1 MECKFLILSISSF
14 GCIELIDTLWN
25 VNMIGTLSP
34 DMGHTELIDTL
45 WNVNVINSWL
55 LKWKSNE
62 LIDTLWNVNKEE
74 TNTEENKTEN

>member
-1 MECKFLILSISSF
+1 MYL
-14 GCIELIDTLWN
+14 
-25 VNMIGTLSP
+25 
-34 DMGHTELIDTL
+34 ELIDTL

-62 LIDTLWNVNKEE
+62 LIDTLWNVNNEE

>member
-1 MECKFLILSISSF
+1 MQKAREKIRPPKGGQNLVKVLAICHL
-14 GCIELIDTLWN
+14 
-25 VNMIGTLSP
+25 P
-34 DMGHTELIDTL
+34 L

-62 LIDTLWNVNKEE
+62 LIDTLWNVNNEE